1 MLDLHEKKI
10 RRLEFIAN
18 KLRED
23 VIRMVSGA
31 GSGHVAG
38 PLGMADI
45 FAAFYFHILNH
56 NPKNPGWGGRDRLV
70 LSNGHICP
78 VQYAALARAGYF
90 PLEELNTLRQL
101 GSRLQGHPY
110 RKVLPGI
117 ETTSGPLGS
126 GISQAIGMALAA
138 RLDGNPSTHSTN
150 TQGGERS
157 RTTGSGRGKYR
168 VYCLT
173 SDAEHQEGNTW
184 EAVMFAGKNKLSNL
198 TVVVDRNN
206 IQIDGHT
213 EDVMPLEPLRAK
225 YESFNWHVLE
235 IDGHDFRQIISSVAE
250 AQAVYEKPTAIIAH
264 TIPGR
269 GVSFM
274 ENDYLWHSKPF
285 KPDERKEALKELRT
299 LAGKIEGEH

>member
-10 RRLEFIAN
+10 RYLESIAN

-23 VIRMVSGA
+23 VIKMVSGA

-38 PLGMADI
+38 SLGMADI

-56 NPKNPGWGGRDRLV
+56 NPKKPGWPDRDRLV

-78 VQYAALARAGYF
+78 VQYAALAHAGYF
-90 PLEELNTLRQL
+90 PVEELGTLRRIN
-101 GSRLQGHPY
+101 SRLQGHPH

-138 RLDGNPSTHSTN
+138 KLDNNPS
-150 TQGGERS
+150 
-157 RTTGSGRGKYR
+157 TGSGRGKYR

-173 SDAEHQEGNTW
+173 SDGEHDEGNTW
-184 EAVMFAGKNKLSNL
+184 EALMFAGKNRLSNL

-206 IQIDGHT
+206 IQIDGYT

-235 IDGHDFRQIISSVAE
+235 IDGHDFRQIISAVAE
-250 AQAVYEKPTAIIAH
+250 AQAVYEKPTVIIAH

-299 LAGKIEGEH
+299 LGGKIESGHE